1 MSDSNLKLPATTELE
16 VRVREALKVA
26 RMGIDLLEANRK
38 TGRPNVAFGYAQ
50 SHFAR
55 IIRILEDGRS

>member
-1 MSDSNLKLPATTELE
+1 MSDSNLKLPSTTELE

-26 RMGIDLLEANRK
+26 RENEAVIESRLGWSDHSAGIGLSALQK
-38 TGRPNVAFGYAQ
+38 
-50 SHFAR
+50 

>member
-1 MSDSNLKLPATTELE
+1 MSDSNLKLPSTTELE

-26 RMGIDLLEANRK
+26 RETLIWAVANPGTNTWPLR
-38 TGRPNVAFGYAQ
+38 NSLQ
-50 SHFAR
+50 Q